1 MTRLIYD
8 KGRLVE
14 LCRSY
19 HVNRLAVFGSVLRG
33 EDNPSSDLDLLVE
46 FDPDH
51 GVGFFELTRL
61 ERALS
66 ALFGRRADLNTAAFL
81 NGAFRFDVVSHART
95 IYAR

>member
-1 MTRLIYD
+1 
-8 KGRLVE
+8 
-14 LCRSY
+14 
-19 HVNRLAVFGSVLRG
+19 VNRLAVFGSVLRR
-33 EDNPSSDLDLLVE
+33 EDTPSSDLDLLVE

-66 ALFGRRADLNTAAFL
+66 TVFGRRVELNTPSFL
-81 NGAFRFDVVSHART
+81 NGAFRFDLLSHAET